1 VSPKGRQSGLCRLPP
16 GRTGLK
22 PEGDVQRLI
31 GADRYVR
38 RHANAF
44 NAPVLDGIVVRNRDT
59 QVKAAGNVEQLGRQQ
74 NAGSFLADDSRATSR
89 LQCICG
95 DFSGADRAAAGQYE
109 DRPWKSGCIGSM
121 R

>member
-1 VSPKGRQSGLCRLPP
+1 VNPECRQPGLSRLPA
-16 GRTGLK
+16 GQTRLK
-22 PEGDVQRLI
+22 PEGDVKRLI
-31 GADRYVR
+31 GADGYVR
-38 RHANAF
+38 CHANAF
-44 NAPVLDGIVVRNRDT
+44 YPPALDGVVVRNRHP